1 MCQLPETFI
10 MPAQL
15 LIEYLD
21 RSGVSYQLQSHASA
35 YTASEVAQASHIHGH
50 NLAKAVMVKLDGELT
65 MLVLPAHYHLDL
77 DLLAGTLGAER
88 AVLATES
95 EFVHRFPR
103 CEAGAMPPIGH
114 LYGVQAFLASVFHED
129 EEVAFNACSHTLL
142 VRMDY
147 TDFLR
152 VGHFEFVSDGV
163 LPPAM
168 SLPKPQQRRR
178 IRV

>member
-1 MCQLPETFI
+1 

-35 YTASEVAQASHIHGH
+35 YTAAEVAQVSHIHGH

-65 MLVLPAHYHLDL
+65 MIVLPAHYHLDL
-77 DLLAGTLGAER
+77 DLLADTLGAAD
-88 AVLATES
+88 AVLATEG
-95 EFVHRFPR
+95 EFVYRFPR
-103 CEAGAMPPIGH
+103 CEAGAMPPLGH
-114 LYGVQAFLASVFHED
+114 LYGVQSFMAPMFHED

-147 TDFLR
+147 ADFLR
-152 VGHFEFVSDGV
+152 VGHFEWLTDGV
-163 LPPAM
+163 VPPAM

-178 IRV
+178 IRL

>member
-1 MCQLPETFI
+1 

-21 RSGVSYQLQSHASA
+21 RSGVSYQLQSHVSA

-65 MLVLPAHYHLDL
+65 MIVLPAHYHLEL
-77 DLLAGTLGAER
+77 GLLAGALGAER
-88 AVLATES
+88 AELATER
-95 EFVHRFPR
+95 EFVHRFPC

-114 LYGVQAFLASVFHED
+114 LNGVQAFLAPVFQED
-129 EEVAFNACSHTLL
+129 QEVAFNACSHTLV

-147 TDFLR
+147 ADFLR
-152 VGHFEFVSDGV
+152 VGHFEVVEGGV
-163 LPPAM
+163 LPPVM
-168 SLPKPQQRRR
+168 NMPSLQQRRR
-178 IRV
+178 LRF

>member
-1 MCQLPETFI
+1 

-21 RSGVSYQLQSHASA
+21 RSGVSYQLQSHPSA

-103 CEAGAMPPIGH
+103 CEAGAMPPMG
-114 LYGVQAFLASVFHED
+114 LAMTWWTAE
-129 EEVAFNACSHTLL
+129 
-142 VRMDY
+142 
-147 TDFLR
+147 
-152 VGHFEFVSDGV
+152 
-163 LPPAM
+163 LPPRNSTALTHRSSGSM
-168 SLPKPQQRRR
+168 SAVISTSKSTYWSSM
-178 IRV
+178 VS